1 MNITKEGRIMIL
13 VKVTEEH
20 YIGKDQ
26 ICIYL
31 KELYMLYKL
40 EALDFSIIST
50 YCL

>member
-1 MNITKEGRIMIL
+1 MIP
-13 VKVTEEH
+13 VKVIEEH

-40 EALDFSIIST
+40 DALDLSIIYT